1 MTTETAA
8 SAQRH
13 ACPSKGLLGPT
24 GGGKGWDA
32 RLGLLSETDDIPP
45 LQLHLGSAPRRGE
58 MLQALGHLRPASL
71 SPTPGLPMS
80 TDQTEKAY
88 DEYMRRIE
96 KKREEVIE
104 NYEAQREEQMGR
116 RWARE
121 DPAILVLPR
130 SDPES

>member
-1 MTTETAA
+1 
-8 SAQRH
+8 
-13 ACPSKGLLGPT
+13 
-24 GGGKGWDA
+24 
-32 RLGLLSETDDIPP
+32 
-45 LQLHLGSAPRRGE
+45 
-58 MLQALGHLRPASL
+58 
-71 SPTPGLPMS
+71 MS

-116 RWARE
+116 RRARE